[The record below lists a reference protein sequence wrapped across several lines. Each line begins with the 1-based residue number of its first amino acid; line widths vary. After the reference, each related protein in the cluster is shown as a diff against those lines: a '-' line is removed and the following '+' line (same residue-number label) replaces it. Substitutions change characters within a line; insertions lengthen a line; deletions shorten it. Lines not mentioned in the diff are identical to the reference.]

1 MPPTAAN
8 RARSRAS
15 QHRHSPQQRERAF
28 VHETRQRLQRERWLR
43 LHVLMIALLTL
54 GGLMAAGGLL
64 RVLGVESLAWRYAI
78 ALPISYLLYLGL
90 LRLWAGHLLGR
101 DSQLLDQAPD
111 VLDGLN
117 LLPTPRGGGGTGS
130 SVPIRTGGG
139 GDFGGGGA
147 SGSFEVDDVLDAGTG
162 LGEAAGEIAGQT
174 AKLGAAA
181 LDSDEGAVVAV
192 PLLVVLAI
200 GALLMTLLGL
210 GVFALFGV
218 DVLMAVVL
226 ELGLAGLAGGFAWR
240 RQREGWLRRALAH
253 TWKPALAMLVLGVA
267 LGLLLDHWLPQA
279 DSLPHAL
286 RLLQAA

>member
-1 MPPTAAN
+1 MSPTAAN

-15 QHRHSPQQRERAF
+15 QQRHSPQQRERAF
-28 VHETRQRLQRERWLR
+28 VHDTRQRLQRERWLR
-43 LHVLMIALLTL
+43 LHVLLIGLLTL

-111 VLDGLN
+111 VLDGLD

-147 SGSFEVDDVLDAGTG
+147 SGSFEVDEVLDTGSG

-192 PLLVVLAI
+192 PLLVVVAI
-200 GALLMTLLGL
+200 GALLMALLGL

-218 DVLMAVVL
+218 DVLLAVVL
-226 ELGLAGLAGGFAWR
+226 ELGLAGLAGGFAWW
-240 RQREGWLRRALAH
+240 RQREGWLRRALSH

-286 RLLQAA
+286 RLLRAH

>member
-15 QHRHSPQQRERAF
+15 QSRNSPHQRERAF
-28 VHETRQRLQRERWLR
+28 VHDTRQRLQRERWLR

-101 DSQLLDQAPD
+101 ESGAWDQGPD
-111 VLDGLN
+111 VLDAID
-117 LLPTPRGGGGTGS
+117 LLPTPRGGGGTGG

-147 SGSFEVDDVLDAGTG
+147 SASFEVDEVLDVGTG

>member
-1 MPPTAAN
+1 MSPTAAK
-8 RARSRAS
+8 RARARAQ

-28 VHETRQRLQRERWLR
+28 VHDTRQRLQRERWLR
-43 LHVLMIALLTL
+43 LHVLLIALLTL
-54 GGLMAAGGLL
+54 GGLMAVGALL
-64 RVLGVESLAWRYAI
+64 RVLGVEALGLRYAI
-78 ALPISYLLYLGL
+78 ALPLSYCFYLAL
-90 LRLWAGHLLGR
+90 LRLWAGYLLGR
-101 DSQLLDQAPD
+101 ESQASADGPD
-111 VLDGLN
+111 VLDALE
-117 LLPTPRGGGGTGS
+117 LLPTPRGAGSTGGT
-130 SVPIRTGGG
+130 VPMRAGGG

-147 SGSFEVDDVLDAGTG
+147 SASFEVDEVLDAGSG

-192 PLLVVLAI
+192 PLLVVVAI
-200 GALLMTLLGL
+200 GALLMALLGL

-218 DVLMAVVL
+218 DVLLAVVL

-240 RQREGWLRRALAH
+240 RQREGWLRRALGH

-286 RLLQAA
+286 RLLRAH

>member
-8 RARSRAS
+8 RARNRAS
-15 QHRHSPQQRERAF
+15 QQRHSPQQRERAF
-28 VHETRQRLQRERWLR
+28 VHDTRQRLQRERWLR
-43 LHVLMIALLTL
+43 LHVLLIALLTL
-54 GGLMAAGGLL
+54 GGLMAAGALL
-64 RVLGVESLAWRYAI
+64 RVLGVEALGLRYAI
-78 ALPISYLLYLGL
+78 ALPLSYCFYLAL
-90 LRLWAGHLLGR
+90 LRLWAGYLLGR
-101 DSQLLDQAPD
+101 ESQASADGPD
-111 VLDGLN
+111 VLDALE
-117 LLPTPRGGGGTGS
+117 LLPTPRGAGGTGAT
-130 SVPIRTGGG
+130 VPMRAGGG

-147 SGSFEVDDVLDAGTG
+147 SASFEVDEVLDAGTG

-200 GALLMTLLGL
+200 GALLMALLGL

-218 DVLMAVVL
+218 DVLLAVVL

-240 RQREGWLRRALAH
+240 RQREGWLRRALSH

-286 RLLQAA
+286 RLLRAH

>member
-1 MPPTAAN
+1 MSPTAAN
-8 RARSRAS
+8 RARNRAS
-15 QHRHSPQQRERAF
+15 QQRHSPQQRERSF
-28 VHETRQRLQRERWLR
+28 VQSTRQRLQRERWLR
-43 LHVLMIALLTL
+43 LHVLLIALLTL
-54 GGLMAAGGLL
+54 GGLMAAGALL
-64 RVLGVESLAWRYAI
+64 RLLGVEALGLRYAI
-78 ALPISYLLYLGL
+78 ALPLSYCFYLAL
-90 LRLWAGHLLGR
+90 LRLWAGYLLGR
-101 DSQLLDQAPD
+101 ESQASADGPD
-111 VLDGLN
+111 VLDALE
-117 LLPTPRGGGGTGS
+117 LLPTPRGGGGTGAT
-130 SVPIRTGGG
+130 VPMRAGGG

-147 SGSFEVDDVLDAGTG
+147 SASFEVDEVLDAGTG

-181 LDSDEGAVVAV
+181 LDSDESAVVAV

-200 GALLMTLLGL
+200 GALLMALLGL

-218 DVLMAVVL
+218 DVLLAVVL

-240 RQREGWLRRALAH
+240 RQREGWLRRALSH

-286 RLLQAA
+286 RLLRAH